1 VIVYLSFSTCFFGK
15 ENRLK
20 GIIFH
25 ASQLLKNKMQVEING
40 VKCGVVVA
48 VAVQSVFHLEMYQNE
63 VFLFLKNY
71 F

>member
-25 ASQLLKNKMQVEING
+25 ASRLLKNKMQVKING
-40 VKCGVVVA
+40 VKSGVVIA
-48 VAVQSVFHLEMYQNE
+48 VVI
-63 VFLFLKNY
+63 
-71 F
+71 

>member
-1 VIVYLSFSTCFFGK
+1 VIVYLSFSTYFFGK

-48 VAVQSVFHLEMYQNE
+48 VAVQSVFHLEMHQNE